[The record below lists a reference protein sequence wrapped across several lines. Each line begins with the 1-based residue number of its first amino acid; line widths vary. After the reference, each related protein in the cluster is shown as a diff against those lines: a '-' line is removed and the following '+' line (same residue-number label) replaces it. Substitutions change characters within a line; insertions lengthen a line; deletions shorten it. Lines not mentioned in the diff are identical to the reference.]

1 MKRISIGIL
10 AAASLAL
17 GAAGCSS
24 TQNSFSSVAVTK
36 SPAAVA
42 SCQKIGEIEAKPGSV
57 DESDA
62 TTQLTRAARSKGAN
76 TVLIASDNAEKG
88 TAYQCAA
95 PSASRCA
102 ARPGCR
108 CTSTRSITPS
118 GSRAAT

>member
-42 SCQKIGEIEAKPGSV
+42 SCQKIGEIEAKPGSF

-62 TTQLTRAARSKGAN
+62 TTHAARSKGAN

-95 PSASRCA
+95 PSASA
-102 ARPGCR
+102 A
-108 CTSTRSITPS
+108 SHS
-118 GSRAAT
+118 GS

>member
-42 SCQKIGEIEAKPGSV
+42 SCQKIGEIEAKPGSF

-62 TTQLTRAARSKGAN
+62 TTQLTRVARSKGAN

-95 PSASRCA
+95 PSTAAASH
-102 ARPGCR
+102 
-108 CTSTRSITPS
+108 S
-118 GSRAAT
+118 GS

>member
-17 GAAGCSS
+17 GAAGCS

-42 SCQKIGEIEAKPGSV
+42 SCQKIGEIEAKPGSF

-95 PSASRCA
+95 PSTAAASH
-102 ARPGCR
+102 
-108 CTSTRSITPS
+108 S
-118 GSRAAT
+118 GS

>member
-10 AAASLAL
+10 AAASLAI
-17 GAAGCSS
+17 GAAGC

-42 SCQKIGEIEAKPGSV
+42 SCQKIGEIEAKPGSF

-76 TVLIASDNAEKG
+76 TVLVASDNADKG
-88 TAYQCAA
+88 TAYQCAM
-95 PSASRCA
+95 PSSTASH
-102 ARPGCR
+102 
-108 CTSTRSITPS
+108 S
-118 GSRAAT
+118 GS

>member
-17 GAAGCSS
+17 GAAACS
-24 TQNSFSSVAVTK
+24 QNSNSFTPVAVTK
-36 SPAAVA
+36 SPAVVA
-42 SCQKIGEIEAKPGSV
+42 SCQKIGEIEAKPGSF

-88 TAYQCAA
+88 TAYQCA
-95 PSASRCA
+95 
-102 ARPGCR
+102 
-108 CTSTRSITPS
+108 TPS
-118 GSRAAT
+118 TAAASHSGS